1 MEPSLKEKFEELEKT
16 IELLKEKLVESS
28 KGRGEIDTLKQ
39 KLAELKEKLEQEK
52 GLRQKVLTRVQNL
65 IQKLEKET

>member
-52 GLRQKVLTRVQNL
+52 GLRQKVLTRVQDL